1 MCVENNQRTFSHLCF
16 RENVG
21 QSVSDARGAS
31 SGGGG
36 AAGKLDSRR
45 PTLRRY
51 SGGLRT
57 APRTEVK
64 TEAVVGE

>member
-1 MCVENNQRTFSHLCF
+1 MWRVIYNQRTFSHLCF

-36 AAGKLDSRR
+36 AAGKLDSKKTNAASLLRR
-45 PTLRRY
+45 PPDRAADGGR
-51 SGGLRT
+51 SG
-57 APRTEVK
+57 
-64 TEAVVGE
+64 